1 MFLSTNINACLAD
14 NAKPNGKNKKEGEKG
29 KYFGLLFLI
38 LGNAWLLCPSSGFF
52 NVLSSLL
59 LLRLFLCDTG
69 KKHLGS
75 KKKWQRQ
82 CHLFIARGG
91 KTLFS
96 SRCNCNVGLYFSS
109 FKSCQKNAY
118 LQARVLVFPFFAE
131 EAAFMEKRLTAKR
144 YGKVKTEDDAS
155 STFFLH
161 KSLMLI

>member
-38 LGNAWLLCPSSGFF
+38 LGNAWLLCPSSGFLTSCHLYCCYVSF
-52 NVLSSLL
+52 CV
-59 LLRLFLCDTG
+59 TQG

-75 KKKWQRQ
+75 KRKRQRQ

-109 FKSCQKNAY
+109 FKSCQKKCVSPSTRISFSF
-118 LQARVLVFPFFAE
+118 LCR
-131 EAAFMEKRLTAKR
+131 RSSI
-144 YGKVKTEDDAS
+144 YGKETHRKKVWES
-155 STFFLH
+155 ENGR
-161 KSLMLI
+161 